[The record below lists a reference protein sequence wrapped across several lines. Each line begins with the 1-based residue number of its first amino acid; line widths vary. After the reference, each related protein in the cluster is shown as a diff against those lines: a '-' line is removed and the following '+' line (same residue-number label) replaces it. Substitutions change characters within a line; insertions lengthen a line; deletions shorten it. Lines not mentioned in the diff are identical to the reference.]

1 MLAQTPE
8 GHRKCL
14 NMLKKLKPKLIVMEA
29 TGVYYLDLAST
40 LYNAG
45 LPVSVINPASFKQ
58 FAELML
64 TQSKTDSIDAKLLA
78 EFAQKIQPRLWVA
91 PSNQCLALKDLGR

>member
-1 MLAQTPE
+1 MSAFIGVDISAKTFDLVV
-8 GHRKCL
+8 RKQDKSSKSICL
-14 NMLKKLKPKLIVMEA
+14 LRLLKGIVNALICLKN
-29 TGVYYLDLAST
+29 S
-40 LYNAG
+40 N
-45 LPVSVINPASFKQ
+45 FKQ